1 MDGDL
6 ADTEQHDDEYDE
18 TKDLETA
25 KTATLQIIKGDVK
38 SKPGGGFFKY
48 THNTEFDLTRY
59 DIYSTTDIT
68 NYKQAY
74 RHNCLY
80 IALNNGGL
88 GEDKLESMKRFVINR
103 IVPQCKLKD
112 LCKALD
118 IVIKLSSIRKDK
130 KT

>member
-1 MDGDL
+1 MG
-6 ADTEQHDDEYDE
+6 
-18 TKDLETA
+18 KR
-25 KTATLQIIKGDVK
+25 
-38 SKPGGGFFKY
+38 GGGFFKL
-48 THNTEFDLTRY
+48 HNTEFDFTRY

-80 IALNNGGL
+80 IALKNGGL

-112 LCKALD
+112 LCKAYHHLLEKGIDEESEKYLNIINENNGD
-118 IVIKLSSIRKDK
+118 IE
-130 KT
+130 